1 MSEPSLDRTRLS
13 GHQGHHLCAL
23 RKNRHG
29 GPKAVTLCLLPSP
42 KPGDGSTTSGS
53 AAFRHEQ
60 EWPAFFWSAE
70 RRGAGAV
77 VGYGRSVVRY
87 LVSRIC
93 RNHRSLRKAEVGPR
107 GCLNAPG
114 PVVRLSHVC
123 LPHNA
128 NRRYP
133 YAPSPSLEL
142 KQTIRRPRLR
152 SLRCIHMLPRAGK
165 MAHLCLDMRLL
176 VQNEINKELWTWMP
190 PL

>member
-1 MSEPSLDRTRLS
+1 MFGWDKGFKCPNLPWTAPGFQVIKGIIYAPSAKPARRPESRD
-13 GHQGHHLCAL
+13 AL
-23 RKNRHG
+23 LTAIA
-29 GPKAVTLCLLPSP
+29 KAR
-42 KPGDGSTTSGS
+42 DGSTTSGS

-70 RRGAGAV
+70 RRGASSV

-133 YAPSPSLEL
+133 YAPSPSL
-142 KQTIRRPRLR
+142 
-152 SLRCIHMLPRAGK
+152 S
-165 MAHLCLDMRLL
+165 
-176 VQNEINKELWTWMP
+176 
-190 PL
+190 